1 MTVDNGKVILDVYS
15 KCKTSED
22 VQRALKHYAPL
33 VF

>member
-15 KCKTSED
+15 KCKIFED
-22 VQRALKHYAPL
+22 VQLASRYAPL

>member
-15 KCKTSED
+15 KCKTLED
-22 VQRALKHYAPL
+22 VQLALQRYAPL